1 MARAAGLIAFVLAAT
16 CLAQAPP
23 ELEIRVIYDN
33 TSARADVKE
42 DWGFSALVTFRG
54 RRVLF
59 DSGTKPELFLEN
71 LKKLDVEPQS
81 IEQTLISHTHDD
93 HRGGVYK
100 LYPLHPRMRVHF
112 LDLFTREAFEDA
124 ARIGMKPQ
132 RVTRPFELLP
142 GMYST
147 GVVAGDP
154 PEQSLVIE
162 TSRGIVMLV
171 GCSHPGVVRMVE
183 AAERQRKKNSVR
195 LLLGGFHMF
204 RQRPEQI
211 APQIVRLKELGVE
224 RIMPAHCTGDLAK
237 QMIRDAFGAGYETAG
252 AGKVVTLP

>member
-1 MARAAGLIAFVLAAT
+1 MARAAGVAAVAFAAV
-16 CLAQAPP
+16 CRAQAPP

-42 DWGFSALVTFRG
+42 DWGFSAVVTFKG

-71 LKKLDVEPQS
+71 LKKLDVDPKS
-81 IEQTLISHTHDD
+81 IEQTIISHTHDD
-93 HRGGVYK
+93 HRSGVYK
-100 LYPLHPRMRVHF
+100 LYPLNPRMKVHF
-112 LDLFTREAFEDA
+112 LDLFTLEAFQDA
-124 ARIGMKPQ
+124 AKIGMRPD

-147 GVVAGDP
+147 GTVAGDP
-154 PEQSLVIE
+154 PEQSLLIE
-162 TSRGIVMLV
+162 TSHGMVMLV
-171 GCSHPGVVRMVE
+171 GCSHPGVVQMVE

-224 RIMPAHCTGDLAK
+224 RILPAHCTGDLAR
-237 QMIRDAFGAGYETAG
+237 QMIRDTFKSGYDTAG
-252 AGKVVTLP
+252 AGKVIALP